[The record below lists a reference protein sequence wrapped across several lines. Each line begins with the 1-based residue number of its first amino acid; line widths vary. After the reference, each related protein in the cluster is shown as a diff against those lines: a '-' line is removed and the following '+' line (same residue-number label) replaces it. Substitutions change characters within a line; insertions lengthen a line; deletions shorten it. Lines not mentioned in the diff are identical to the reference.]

1 MVVLKI
7 LFPWL
12 IQLKLLKS
20 DVPSKITN
28 LLPGAGPRIV
38 IFSFPSM
45 TTSSLKVSIFSVI
58 LKYIVPE
65 SRSDNAFFIVL

>member
-28 LLPGAGPRIV
+28 LLPGSCPRIV
-38 IFSFPSM
+38 IFSFPSI
-45 TTSSLKVSIFSVI
+45 TTSSLKVSIFLI
-58 LKYIVPE
+58 TRKYIVPE
-65 SRSDNAFFIVL
+65 SSSDKAFFMVL